1 LSECDL
7 TEYMKRAEQK
17 LKKEFVRLNQ
27 IFHGPTRV
35 KLMKICDVELL
46 SERKNRLFED
56 SEKVIEDLIINE
68 KHEGI
73 LLSH

>member
-1 LSECDL
+1 
-7 TEYMKRAEQK
+7 MKRAEQK

-35 KLMKICDVELL
+35 KLMKIC
-46 SERKNRLFED
+46 

-73 LLSH
+73 